1 MGGYLANPQ
10 TGPIT
15 LTPNYTDPN
24 VPYDGFADSTE
35 DSYYGAI
42 NNVVNQ
48 SEATGNDGTHRHFV
62 NFSAT
67 EHTYVVNTN
76 PAFIPAI
83 DLKSTISISVNTENK
98 ADQFIQP
105 YIVQEFLIKY

>member
-1 MGGYLANPQ
+1 MKA
-10 TGPIT
+10 
-15 LTPNYTDPN
+15 LTNSFVSVLISDKT
-24 VPYDGFADSTE
+24 
-35 DSYYGAI
+35 
-42 NNVVNQ
+42 
-48 SEATGNDGTHRHFV
+48 FV